1 VALECEAIGC
11 RARIL
16 RSEIFCARHDRMLQ
30 SDVRTIL
37 LRQFRPDA
45 RRQSLVFH
53 RTLER
58 ARAEI
63 LYVQTEG
70 HPPPRAQAFMWDD
83 SQPAAVAAKP
93 ETE

>member
-16 RSEIFCARHDRMLQ
+16 TTQIFCERHDRMLQ

-37 LRQFRPDA
+37 LRQFRPGKHT
-45 RRQSLVFH
+45 QSFVFA

-58 ARAEI
+58 AREEI

-70 HPPPRAQAFMWDD
+70 HQPPRPQVFMWDD
-83 SQPAAVAAKP
+83 EPKP
-93 ETE
+93 RA